1 MRLKKSALGFVVN
14 FLLGAAWASVLIGI
28 LYSFF
33 YYYRFGFFDAAM
45 MAFFGALPGLFG
57 VIVLEYL
64 IVGIER
70 LDELKK
76 QTSILEEISEQNQKI
91 LGQKMGTPYPPE

>member
-33 YYYRFGFFDAAM
+33 SYFQFSFFDGLM
-45 MAFFGALPGLFG
+45 MALLGALPGLFG
-57 VIVLEYL
+57 VIILEYL
-64 IVGIER
+64 IVGMER
-70 LDELKK
+70 LEELKK
-76 QTSILEEISEQNQKI
+76 QTALLQKISEQNQM
-91 LGQKMGTPYPPE
+91 LLDQNRVDES

>member
-33 YYYRFGFFDAAM
+33 SYYRFSFFDGLT
-45 MAFFGALPGLFG
+45 MAFLGALPGLFG

-64 IVGIER
+64 IVGMER
-70 LDELKK
+70 LEELKK
-76 QTSILEEISEQNQKI
+76 QTALLQKISEQNQTI
-91 LGQKMGTPYPPE
+91 LEQDERDKS